1 MDSIDGGSIIIPML
15 INTEATTMSIIKNGT
30 KIKNPISNARR
41 NSLIIKAGTK
51 AVNGVSSS
59 FSTCGVWENP

>member
-59 FSTCGVWENP
+59 FPPAAFGKNP